1 MKKQVGP
8 VWNLCIKPLVMAL
21 LCFSL
26 FYFMKADFIFAVV
39 RPVIVRIGLK
49 DMSMQTYYFLISA
62 VSFFLP
68 ALYCTKWAYRS
79 LKPVRMIKAT
89 VAVLLMTAVYSV
101 LCSLIL
107 SFATGIENAT
117 FVEHALQYLLSAVI
131 FVPMNYAY
139 NKHLS
144 AKTK

>member
-21 LCFSL
+21 ICFSL
-26 FYFMKADFIFAVV
+26 FYLLKADFIFATVKPMLA
-39 RPVIVRIGLK
+39 RMGITLQNMHP
-49 DMSMQTYYFLISA
+49 YYFAISA
-62 VSFFLP
+62 VSFFVP

-79 LKPVRMIKAT
+79 LKVRRMIIAT
-89 VAVLLMTAVYSV
+89 VAILVMTAVYSV
-101 LCSLIL
+101 LCGLIL

-117 FVEHALQYLLSAVI
+117 VWEYVLQYALAAVI
-131 FVPMNYAY
+131 FVPMNYVY

-144 AKTK
+144 AK